1 MKNSN
6 RALQTSFIKQL
17 NELGKI
23 PVIFA
28 LKHIF
33 CISPFEYFL
42 CRLPSF
48 GYLECVLMGA
58 EVEPAILLACPVQA
72 GQAAVQV
79 VDHTLQA
86 GQAAVQVVDHT
97 LCIAAR
103 SGDLGLLL
111 PRKLNIL

>member
-1 MKNSN
+1 MSN
-6 RALQTSFIKQL
+6 VLQNISTYRYRITQV
-17 NELGKI
+17 GKI

-42 CRLPSF
+42 CGLPSF

-58 EVEPAILLACPVQA
+58 EVEPAILLTCPVQA

-97 LCIAAR
+97 LQSTGWTGSCTGCR
-103 SGDLGLLL
+103 S
-111 PRKLNIL
+111 

>member
-1 MKNSN
+1 MYV
-6 RALQTSFIKQL
+6 LL
-17 NELGKI
+17 N
-23 PVIFA
+23 V
-28 LKHIF
+28 HILLLYK
-33 CISPFEYFL
+33 SPFEYFL

-58 EVEPAILLACPVQA
+58 EVEPAILLTCPVQA